1 MLSKFLLPFFVLLAS
16 SQFAAALTTVTV
28 GVDDW
33 QTNNSSTNVNHM
45 FINVDGADGIDLI
58 MGGSLASSQG
68 GNQAGRA
75 SSVGRDGYGTGT
87 STFGQSGSFFDGSY
101 LKFGNVA
108 NQMVVDYRIVNNSG
122 EDFKFT
128 RLAFDIRRD
137 PAQTNPTSY
146 NHSYLRGDGT
156 IFPSNFLKGATADS
170 ASSVANNKPLGTD
183 TIADGINNFV
193 INIGTPLDGTGW
205 IPDGDAASFRIKL
218 NGTASAQ
225 LDNFLITGDVVPEP
239 SAFALI
245 TGVLV
250 MATVATRR
258 RHI

>member
-1 MLSKFLLPFFVLLAS
+1 MFFRFLLSFSLLLATT
-16 SQFAAALTTVTV
+16 QFATALTTVTV

-33 QTNNSSTNVNHM
+33 QSNNSSTNANHM
-45 FINVDGADGIDLI
+45 FINVDGVDGIDLI

-87 STFGQSGSFFDGSY
+87 STFGQSGSWFDGSY

-122 EDFKFT
+122 QDFKFT
-128 RLAFDIRRD
+128 RLDFDIRRD
-137 PAQTNPTSY
+137 PSQTNPTSY

-156 IFPSNFLKGATADS
+156 IFPSNFVKGSTADVGV
-170 ASSVANNKPLGTD
+170 AVANNKPLGTD
-183 TIADGINNFV
+183 TIQDGINNFA

-205 IPDGDAASFRIKL
+205 IADGDAASFRIKL

-225 LDNFLITGDVVPEP
+225 LDNFLITGQVVPEP

-250 MATVATRR
+250 MATVAARR
-258 RHI
+258 RHQ